1 MKGLIVKDFINIRK
15 SFKIIILL
23 VIFYAFFALATDDP
37 GGFSS
42 IISLFIAMAFLSTYS
57 FDEMANWDV
66 YALTLPLTR
75 DSIIQAKY
83 MSMLLLSSLGLLLN
97 GITLIMLNW
106 ITKVDNIFNGVNY
119 VALGAALIIFFYSI
133 MIPIITKVGI
143 TKARIYIIIIYMVP
157 FALGSIIF
165 DGIKKNIPTIP
176 KGLEVFIEFI
186 IKNVNIIVPLFVF
199 FTLGISYYVSIHI
212 YRKKEF

>member
-165 DGIKKNIPTIP
+165 DGIKKIFLQFQ
-176 KGLEVFIEFI
+176 KDWKCL
-186 IKNVNIIVPLFVF
+186 
-199 FTLGISYYVSIHI
+199 
-212 YRKKEF
+212 